1 MRAKRRRASEQL
13 GIYNATVKCFDGT
26 LGWAANAPY
35 DAILVAAGGPNIPE
49 PLVAQLKIGGRWWFR
64 LARRANLRRLVRV
77 IKTEKGI
84 EREDHGACAFV
95 PLIGQHGWSAELRR
109 GLALDR
115 YRLACRRSEIE
126 LMDSLYELFHQL
138 RELLNP
144 KIIIE
149 TLLAKGGIFVYF
161 GLIFIVF
168 AETGLAVGFFLP
180 GDSLLVVAGLF
191 AATGKL
197 NLAILLSTLF
207 VAAVVGDAVG
217 YYTGAQTRAAPL
229 QATEVAFVSDPVILQ
244 KAHAFYEKY
253 GGKTIVIARFVP
265 IVRTFAPIVAGAA
278 QMPYRR
284 FVVFNVVG
292 GFLWVFSMILSGYFL
307 GSLLKS
313 RFGIDL
319 DEHIEWVVIIV
330 VAAVTDAAVH

>member
-1 MRAKRRRASEQL
+1 
-13 GIYNATVKCFDGT
+13 
-26 LGWAANAPY
+26 
-35 DAILVAAGGPNIPE
+35 
-49 PLVAQLKIGGRWWFR
+49 
-64 LARRANLRRLVRV
+64 
-77 IKTEKGI
+77 
-84 EREDHGACAFV
+84 
-95 PLIGQHGWSAELRR
+95 
-109 GLALDR
+109 
-115 YRLACRRSEIE
+115 
-126 LMDSLYELFHQL
+126 MDSLIELFHYL
-138 RELLNP
+138 KDLLNP

-149 TLLAKGGIFVYF
+149 TLLVKGGIFVYL

-197 NLAILLSTLF
+197 NLAALLSTLF

-217 YYTGAQTRAAPL
+217 YYTGARLGPRIFKREKSL
-229 QATEVAFVSDPVILQ
+229 LFRPSHLL

-253 GGKTIVIARFVP
+253 GGKTIIIARFIP

-278 QMPYRR
+278 KMPYRN
-284 FVVFNVVG
+284 FVVYNVAG
-292 GFLWVFSMILSGYFL
+292 GFLWVFSMILAGYFL
-307 GSLLKS
+307 GHLLKS

-330 VAAVTDAAVH
+330 VALSLMPPLIEYLKARREKAARANKAEV

>member
-1 MRAKRRRASEQL
+1 M
-13 GIYNATVKCFDGT
+13 DT
-26 LGWAANAPY
+26 L
-35 DAILVAAGGPNIPE
+35 
-49 PLVAQLKIGGRWWFR
+49 
-64 LARRANLRRLVRV
+64 
-77 IKTEKGI
+77 
-84 EREDHGACAFV
+84 
-95 PLIGQHGWSAELRR
+95 S
-109 GLALDR
+109 
-115 YRLACRRSEIE
+115 
-126 LMDSLYELFHQL
+126 ELFHQL

-149 TLLAKGGIFVYF
+149 TLLAKGGIFVYV

-191 AATGKL
+191 AAAGKL
-197 NLAILLSTLF
+197 KLAILLSTLF
-207 VAAVVGDAVG
+207 LAAVVGDAVG
-217 YYTGAQTRAAPL
+217 YFTGSRMGPRLFKRQKSLLFRP
-229 QATEVAFVSDPVILQ
+229 SHLQ

-284 FVVFNVVG
+284 FVVFNVAG
-292 GFLWVFSMILSGYFL
+292 GFLWVSSMLLSGYFL
-307 GSLLKS
+307 GSILKS

-319 DEHIEWVVIIV
+319 DEHIEWVIIV
-330 VAAVTDAAVH
+330 VVLLSLMPPFIEFIKSRREKARAQPATNAEI

>member
-1 MRAKRRRASEQL
+1 MVGRRNSS
-13 GIYNATVKCFDGT
+13 IY
-26 LGWAANAPY
+26 
-35 DAILVAAGGPNIPE
+35 
-49 PLVAQLKIGGRWWFR
+49 
-64 LARRANLRRLVRV
+64 
-77 IKTEKGI
+77 
-84 EREDHGACAFV
+84 
-95 PLIGQHGWSAELRR
+95 
-109 GLALDR
+109 
-115 YRLACRRSEIE
+115 
-126 LMDSLYELFHQL
+126 MDSIYELFHQL
-138 RELLNP
+138 RDVLNP

-191 AATGKL
+191 AAAGKL

-217 YYTGAQTRAAPL
+217 YLTGARLGPRLFKRQKSLLFRP
-229 QATEVAFVSDPVILQ
+229 SHLQ

-253 GGKTIVIARFVP
+253 GGKTIIIARFVP

-278 QMPYRR
+278 NMPYRR

-292 GFLWVFSMILSGYFL
+292 GFLWVFSMILAGYFL
-307 GSLLKS
+307 GNILKS

-319 DEHIEWVVIIV
+319 EEHIEWVIIIV
-330 VAAVTDAAVH
+330 VTLSLLPAIIEYLKSRREKTRDAKTSKVQV

>member
-1 MRAKRRRASEQL
+1 MVGRRNN
-13 GIYNATVKCFDGT
+13 GI
-26 LGWAANAPY
+26 
-35 DAILVAAGGPNIPE
+35 
-49 PLVAQLKIGGRWWFR
+49 
-64 LARRANLRRLVRV
+64 
-77 IKTEKGI
+77 
-84 EREDHGACAFV
+84 H
-95 PLIGQHGWSAELRR
+95 
-109 GLALDR
+109 
-115 YRLACRRSEIE
+115 
-126 LMDSLYELFHQL
+126 MDSIYELFHQL
-138 RELLNP
+138 RDVLNP

-191 AATGKL
+191 AAAGKL

-217 YYTGAQTRAAPL
+217 YLTGARLGPRLFKRQKSLLFRP
-229 QATEVAFVSDPVILQ
+229 SHLQ

-253 GGKTIVIARFVP
+253 GGKTIIIARFVP

-278 QMPYRR
+278 DMPYRR

-292 GFLWVFSMILSGYFL
+292 GFLWVFSMILAGYFL
-307 GSLLKS
+307 GNILKTQ
-313 RFGIDL
+313 FGIDL
-319 DEHIEWVVIIV
+319 EEHIEWVIIIV
-330 VAAVTDAAVH
+330 VALSLLPAVIEYLKSRREKTREAKASKVQV